1 MKTILVTGGAGFIG
15 SNFCRHVLDTYPDYR
30 LIVLDNLTYAGN
42 VDALSAEHLDQH
54 VDRVRFWY
62 GNVRNADLV
71 SMLVGQAEIVV
82 HFAAETHVTRSIFD
96 NALFYET
103 DVLGT
108 QAIANA
114 ATKAKNLE
122 RMIHISTSE
131 VYGTAVAP
139 LMDEQH
145 PLNPQSPYASAK
157 CGADRLVYSYWATY
171 GTPCTIIRP
180 FNVFGPRQHLEKLI
194 PRFITSVILGEPL
207 NIHGDGMAARD
218 FTHVADL
225 CRAIDLVMH
234 APKEQTIGEVFNV
247 ASGQERSINAIA
259 DDVRRVMGRSDA
271 AARKVT
277 ERPGQVFRHTGDAA
291 KIKRVLGWKPQ
302 ETWESGLQ
310 NTIQW
315 YADHRL
321 WWERQMWARTVPI
334 TLLDGRVVYH

>member
-1 MKTILVTGGAGFIG
+1 MTTILVTGGAGFIA
-15 SNFCRHVLDTYPDYR
+15 SNFCRHLLDTYPDYR

-42 VDALSAEHLDQH
+42 VDAVGPEHLGEH

-71 SMLVGQAEIVV
+71 TMLVGEADAIV

-108 QAIANA
+108 QTIANA
-114 ATKAKNLE
+114 ASKAKNLKL
-122 RMIHISTSE
+122 MIHISTSE
-131 VYGTAVAP
+131 VYGTAATP

-171 GTPCTIIRP
+171 GTPCVIIRP
-180 FNVFGPRQHLEKLI
+180 FNVFGPRQHLEKLV
-194 PRFITSVILGEPL
+194 PRFVTSVMLGEPL
-207 NIHGDGMAARD
+207 NIHGDGSAARD
-218 FTHVADL
+218 FTFVGDV
-225 CRAIDLVMH
+225 CRAIDLVLH
-234 APKEQTIGEVFNV
+234 APTQKTVGEVFNI
-247 ASGQERSINAIA
+247 ASGTARSINEIA
-259 DDVRRVMGRSDA
+259 DDVRRIMGQPEA
-271 AARKVT
+271 AARRVT

-291 KIKRVLGWKPQ
+291 KINRVLGWEAR
-302 ETWESGLQ
+302 ETWETGLRK
-310 NTIQW
+310 TIDW
-315 YADHRL
+315 YNSHRT